1 MTLSLGVL
9 VSGSGSNLQA
19 MLDARIE
26 GRLDAEIAL
35 VLSNRPKA
43 YALERAR
50 AAGVRTAVVSHRRF
64 ADRPAFEDALISAL
78 RDAGVEWVALAGFM
92 RVLTSRFLSA
102 FPQRVLN
109 IHPALLPAFPGVD
122 AQRQALEHG
131 VKVTGCTVHL
141 VDEGMDT
148 GPILAQV
155 PVPVLDDDDV
165 ETLKARILTEEH
177 RIYPVVLQRVARE
190 GFAIDGRR
198 ACFGGAASRGSR

>member
-1 MTLSLGVL
+1 MTERGPLRLGVL

-19 MLDARIE
+19 MIDARAQ
-26 GRLDAEIAL
+26 GRLEAEITL

-50 AAGVRTAVVSHRRF
+50 AAGLATAVVSHRRF
-64 ADRPAFEDALISAL
+64 ADRASFEDALVAEL
-78 RDAGVEWVALAGFM
+78 RAAKVEWIALAGFM

-155 PVPVLDDDDV
+155 PVPVLDDDDA
-165 ETLKARILTEEH
+165 ETLAARILAEEH
-177 RIYPVVLQRVARE
+177 RIYPAVLQRIACE
-190 GFAIDGRR
+190 GVVLDGRR
-198 ACFGGAASRGSR
+198 ARFVASRC